1 MINKTIGT
9 RLFALLVSI
18 GAASCWADNA
28 QLNEQR
34 QVYREAMDEISRGR
48 SEQAERHLPALA
60 NYPLLPYVELELL
73 KAQIGDVASGTI
85 DYYLQQ
91 YRNTVVG
98 SRIHIAWLHQ
108 LRRAGDWPQFIRYYR
123 KKPISS
129 LRCAYISALRH
140 TGDNALA
147 DKETQKLWHT
157 GHSLPTRC
165 DGVLDQWLS
174 RLAPQE
180 RHQQR
185 RQRARLAIA
194 AGQHNL
200 AIYLLKNVPGS
211 DDALA
216 LLKQPSLLYT
226 RGFELSANDENR
238 QLALLTLRRLAKSD
252 FERANTL
259 WHQLER
265 ELSFSSQQ
273 NYALRD
279 AFARQIIASDAEYAR
294 DWINA
299 NDPAFEDPY
308 LTEWRV
314 RLALKDGDWE
324 AVHHYIALLPAKLRQ
339 QPDWQYWWAR
349 ADIEK
354 NQRFTPEAETRLR
367 AMATDRGY
375 YSFMAAD
382 LLNQEYRLG
391 HQRNLDPSLVSEV
404 QQHSAI
410 LRARELYW
418 HGATTTAR
426 LEWRQAMRSL
436 NTAEQIAAA
445 QLALDWQWSHQAI
458 ATAIQAG
465 QWDDLSLRFPTPYQT
480 VFARI
485 AEKENIDLK
494 WIYAIARQESAFA
507 SDARSPV
514 GARGLMQLMPGTART
529 LARQMGRPVPRGK
542 ELLEPDTNIE
552 MGGFYLG
559 QLLKRFNGNRILATA
574 AYNAGPSR
582 VERVLMR
589 QDSNMPADIWI
600 ENLPYGETRE
610 YIKNVMAFSVVYGK
624 KLQLSKP
631 ILAQHERRISPFEE
645 LQTP

>member
-1 MINKTIGT
+1 MINKTVST
-9 RLFALLVSI
+9 RLFALLISI
-18 GAASCWADNA
+18 TSVSCWADDA
-28 QLNEQR
+28 QLSEQR
-34 QVYREAMDEISRGR
+34 QVYREAMEEISRGH

-60 NYPLLPYVELELL
+60 DYPLLPYIELELL
-73 KAQIGDVASGTI
+73 KAQINDVASGTI

-98 SRIHIAWLHQ
+98 SRIRIAWLHQ
-108 LRRAGDWPQFIRYYR
+108 LRRAQDWPQFLRYYR
-123 KKPISS
+123 QKPLSS
-129 LRCAYISALRH
+129 LRCTYINALRH
-140 TGDNALA
+140 TGDDISADRETRAL
-147 DKETQKLWHT
+147 WNT
-157 GHSLPTRC
+157 GHSLPSRC
-165 DGVLDQWLS
+165 DDVLAQWLS
-174 RLAPQE
+174 RLNPQDL
-180 RHQQR
+180 RQQYQ
-185 RQRARLAIA
+185 QRARLAIA
-194 AGQHNL
+194 AGQHKL

-211 DDALA
+211 DEALT
-216 LLKQPSLLYT
+216 LLKKPSLLYS
-226 RGFELSANDENR
+226 RGFELAATDENR
-238 QLALLTLRRLAKSD
+238 QLALFTLRRLAKRD

-265 ELSFSSQQ
+265 QLSFSPEQ

-279 AFARQIIASDAEYAR
+279 AFARQIIASDVEYAR

-299 NDPAFEDPY
+299 NDPAFEDHY

-324 AVHHYIALLPAKLRQ
+324 AVHHYIALLPEKLRQ

-354 NQRFTPEAETRLR
+354 HQRFTPEAELRLR
-367 AMATDRGY
+367 KMATDRGY

-391 HQRNLDPSLVSEV
+391 HQRNLDTSLISEV
-404 QQHSAI
+404 QQHGAI

-418 HGATTTAR
+418 HGSTTTAR
-426 LEWRQAMRSL
+426 LEWRQGMRSL

-445 QLALDWQWSHQAI
+445 QLALDWHWSHQAI
-458 ATAIQAG
+458 ATAIQAK
-465 QWDDLSLRFPTPYQT
+465 QWDDLALRFPTPFQQA
-480 VFARI
+480 FARA

-507 SDARSPV
+507 ADARSPV
-514 GARGLMQLMPGTART
+514 GARGLMQLMPSTART
-529 LARQMGRPVPRGK
+529 LARQMGRPTPRSK
-542 ELLEPDTNIE
+542 DLLEPDTNIE
-552 MGGFYLG
+552 MGGYYLG
-559 QLLKRFNGNRILATA
+559 QLLKRFHGNRILATA
-574 AYNAGPSR
+574 AYNAGPTR

-589 QDSNMPADIWI
+589 QNGNMPADIWI

-631 ILAQHERRISPFEE
+631 ILAQHERRISPTEE